1 MVAGSAPSL
10 LIGREREQAILREH
24 LAAALAGNGSLAL
37 IGGEAGIG
45 KTALA
50 EAICRDA
57 TEHGARVLV
66 GRCFD
71 LAETPAYGPW
81 LYLFGRY
88 HSNGGPSLPSVF
100 SESGQIGT
108 VASQAELFRQVL
120 DFLQAI
126 TVQRPVVLLLDDLH
140 WADAASRD
148 LLRFLSQSV
157 GVLPILII
165 VAYRSD
171 ELSRQH
177 PLYYLLP
184 TLEREAHAVRLD
196 LRTLS
201 LKAVHALV
209 ARRYLLTDADAD
221 RLVSYLFER
230 AEGNAFFTLQLLR
243 ALEEEDVLRLVERE
257 WSVGD
262 LDQVRLPVAVLQ
274 VIDGRLLRLD
284 EETQRLLAI
293 AAVIGH
299 EVPLP
304 VWAAVSA
311 VDEDHLAEVLEQAIA
326 ARAMEV
332 MPDGTRV
339 RFVHALMR
347 QALYERIL
355 PPRRRRMHLTVAEML
370 LTSGAPD
377 PDAVATHFQQA
388 RDRRAIEWLIRA
400 GERAEQAYAWFT
412 AADRF
417 GAALALMTEG
427 GAAPQERGWLLFHL
441 AMLTSYADHART
453 IAYLDEAARLA
464 ESASDRTLLTY
475 ATCRRGWV
483 RCTAGDPRR
492 GLPELE
498 RGVAALD
505 ALPAAEQVL
514 IVTFGNVLRGHNDR
528 AILVV
533 FLAQAGRYA
542 DARMQAERTIAR
554 GGELSRAH
562 FGMGLVHAALGEAE
576 EARRSFGAAREGL
589 RALGH
594 THIEG
599 WVAHYELAWAVLAY
613 QTNRLDERR
622 RLADTARQ
630 AWARASSIE
639 RNIIPDAALLTLQYV
654 ETDWH
659 EARAV
664 AMACRAAFGATAS
677 AHIPKRVLGDITRA
691 QGDVD
696 LAWTVVREQLSAG
709 VDTAY
714 DDIDFIPALEFQ
726 RLAVSLALDQGDLST
741 AQAWLETHDRWLAS
755 NGAVLGRSEGQALW
769 AQYYRAR
776 GDARRAYH
784 HATQALACATAP
796 HQPLALLAAHRL
808 LGELNTAMGRVA
820 YAATHLDAA
829 LGLAT
834 ACAAPYERA
843 LTLLALAELRAATS
857 QRPEA
862 MALLDEIQTICTPLG
877 AVLALAKADAL
888 AARLSGAAGASP
900 PSYPAGLSAR
910 EVEVLR
916 LMAAGESN
924 RDIANTLFLSE
935 RTVQVHVRH
944 ILTKTGADNRAAA
957 TAFALRNNLACSR
970 TRKPN
975 TRIVYAFRRIET
987 DYHAPFEHNEYAFP
1001 PMARGMVVAML
1012 PHKGIPRE
1020 EIAALKG
1027 DDHVSSGEQG
1037 LLSPLPRGGSERW
1050 EPRSRR

>member
-1 MVAGSAPSL
+1 
-10 LIGREREQAILREH
+10 
-24 LAAALAGNGSLAL
+24 
-37 IGGEAGIG
+37 
-45 KTALA
+45 
-50 EAICRDA
+50 
-57 TEHGARVLV
+57 
-66 GRCFD
+66 
-71 LAETPAYGPW
+71 
-81 LYLFGRY
+81 
-88 HSNGGPSLPSVF
+88 
-100 SESGQIGT
+100 
-108 VASQAELFRQVL
+108 
-120 DFLQAI
+120 
-126 TVQRPVVLLLDDLH
+126 VVLLLDDLH

-177 PLYYLLP
+177 PLYHLLP

-196 LRTLS
+196 LRPLS
-201 LKAVHALV
+201 PDAVHALV
-209 ARRYLLTDADAD
+209 ARRYPLTDADAD
-221 RLVSYLFER
+221 RLVAYLFER

-243 ALEEEDVLRLVERE
+243 ALEEEDVLRRTESA

-299 EVPLP
+299 EVPLS

-311 VDEDHLAEVLEQAIA
+311 RDEDRLAEVLEQAIA
-326 ARAMEV
+326 ARVMEA

-347 QALYERIL
+347 QALYERLL
-355 PPRRRRMHLTVAEML
+355 PPRRRRMHLAVAEIL
-370 LTSGAPD
+370 RTSGIPD
-377 PDAVATHFQQA
+377 PDAVATHFRQA
-388 RDRRAIEWLIRA
+388 GDRRAIEWLIRA

-417 GAALALMTEG
+417 GAALALMEEDS
-427 GAAPQERGWLLFHL
+427 AAPQERGWLLFHL
-441 AMLTSYADHART
+441 AMLTSYADHARA
-453 IAYLDEAARLA
+453 IAYLDEAMRLA

-483 RCTAGDPRR
+483 RCNAGDPGR

-498 RGVAALD
+498 RGVTALD
-505 ALPAAEQVL
+505 ALSAAEQVL
-514 IVTFGNVLRGHNDR
+514 NVTFGSVLRGHNDR
-528 AILVV
+528 AMLVV

-542 DARMQAERTIAR
+542 DARIQAEQAIAR
-554 GGELSRAH
+554 GGEVSRVY
-562 FGMGLVHAALGEAE
+562 FGKGLVHAVLGEAE

-613 QTNRLDERR
+613 QTDRLDERR

-664 AMACRAAFGATAS
+664 AMACRAAFGTSAG
-677 AHIPKRVLGDITRA
+677 AHIPKQVLGDIARA
-691 QGDVD
+691 QGDVEF
-696 LAWTVVREQLSAG
+696 AWTVVREQLPAG

-714 DDIDFIPALEFQ
+714 DDINFIHALELQ
-726 RLAVSLALDQGDLST
+726 RLAASLALDQGNLVT
-741 AQAWLETHDRWLAS
+741 AYAWLETHGRWLSS
-755 NGAVLGRSEGQALW
+755 NGAVLGRSEGQTLW

-776 GDARRAYH
+776 GDARRAHH
-784 HATQALACATAP
+784 HATQALACATEP
-796 HQPLALLAAHRL
+796 RQPLALLAAHRL
-808 LGELNTAMGRVA
+808 LGELNTAMGRMA

-843 LTLLALAELRAATS
+843 LTLFALAELRAATGQGAES
-857 QRPEA
+857 A
-862 MALLDEIQTICTPLG
+862 VLLDTVREICAPLG
-877 AVLALAKADAL
+877 ALPALTRADAL
-888 AARLSGAAGASP
+888 EARMKTDTGADLAA
-900 PSYPAGLSAR
+900 PSAGLTPR
-910 EVEVLR
+910 EIEVLR
-916 LMAAGESN
+916 LLAVGQTN
-924 RDIANTLFLSE
+924 RGIADALFLSD

-944 ILTKTGADNRAAA
+944 ILTKTGAENRAGA
-957 TAFALRNNLACSR
+957 TAFAVRHGLA
-970 TRKPN
+970 
-975 TRIVYAFRRIET
+975 
-987 DYHAPFEHNEYAFP
+987 
-1001 PMARGMVVAML
+1001 
-1012 PHKGIPRE
+1012 
-1020 EIAALKG
+1020 
-1027 DDHVSSGEQG
+1027 
-1037 LLSPLPRGGSERW
+1037 
-1050 EPRSRR
+1050 

>member
-1 MVAGSAPSL
+1 MTVPDHSMVAGSAPSL

-24 LAAALAGNGSLAL
+24 LAAALAGNGSLTL

-88 HSNGGPSLPSVF
+88 HSDGGPPLPPAF
-100 SESGQIGT
+100 SEP
-108 VASQAELFRQVL
+108 SQAALFRQVL

-126 TVQRPVVLLLDDLH
+126 TAQRPVVLLLDDLH

-157 GVLPILII
+157 GALPVLVI

-171 ELSRQH
+171 ELSRHH
-177 PLYYLLP
+177 PLYHLLP
-184 TLEREAHAVRLD
+184 ILEREARAIRLD
-196 LRTLS
+196 LRPLS
-201 LKAVHALV
+201 PKAVHALV
-209 ARRYLLTDADAD
+209 ERRYSLTDADAD

-243 ALEEEDVLRLVERE
+243 ALEEEDMLRLAESE

-262 LDQVRLPVAVLQ
+262 LGQVRLPVAVLQ

-304 VWAAVSA
+304 VWVAVSA
-311 VDEDHLAEVLEQAIA
+311 VDEDRLAEVLEQAIA
-326 ARAMEV
+326 ARAMEMV
-332 MPDGTRV
+332 PDGARV

-355 PPRRRRMHLTVAEML
+355 PPRRRRVHLAVAEML
-370 LTSGAPD
+370 LTSSIPD

-388 RDRRAIEWLIRA
+388 GDRRAIEWLIRA

-417 GAALALMTEG
+417 GAALALMEEG

-453 IAYLDEAARLA
+453 IAYLDEVTRLA
-464 ESASDRTLLTY
+464 ESASDRTLLAY

-483 RCTAGDPRR
+483 RCNAGDPRR

-498 RGVAALD
+498 RGAAALD

-514 IVTFGNVLRGHNDR
+514 VVLFGSVLRGHNDR
-528 AILVV
+528 AMLVV

-542 DARMQAERTIAR
+542 DAHLQAERTIAR
-554 GGELSRAH
+554 GGEVSRAH

-576 EARRSFGAAREGL
+576 EARRSFGIAREGL

-599 WVAHYELAWAVLAY
+599 WVAHYELTWVVLTN
-613 QTNRLDERR
+613 QTDRLDERR

-639 RNIIPDAALLTLQYV
+639 RNIIPDAALLALQYV

-677 AHIPKRVLGDITRA
+677 AHVPKRVLGDIARA
-691 QGDVD
+691 QGDMD
-696 LAWTVVREQLSAG
+696 LAWTIVREQLPAG

-714 DDIDFIPALEFQ
+714 DDINFIPALEFQ
-726 RLAVSLALDQGDLST
+726 RLAASLALDQGDLGT

-755 NGAVLGRSEGQALW
+755 NEAVLGRSEGQALW
-769 AQYYRAR
+769 AEYYRAR

-784 HATQALACATAP
+784 HATQALACATEP
-796 HQPLALLAAHRL
+796 RQPLALLAAHRL

-829 LGLAT
+829 L
-834 ACAAPYERA
+834 
-843 LTLLALAELRAATS
+843 ALAELRAATG
-857 QRPEA
+857 QRAESA
-862 MALLDEIQTICTPLG
+862 ALLDEVRTICTPLG
-877 AVLALAKADAL
+877 AALALTKADAL
-888 AARLSGAAGASP
+888 AARLAGAAVASP
-900 PSYPAGLSAR
+900 PSYPASLSAR

-924 RDIANTLFLSE
+924 RDIANALFLSE

-957 TAFALRNNLACSR
+957 TAFALRNNLA
-970 TRKPN
+970 
-975 TRIVYAFRRIET
+975 
-987 DYHAPFEHNEYAFP
+987 
-1001 PMARGMVVAML
+1001 
-1012 PHKGIPRE
+1012 
-1020 EIAALKG
+1020 
-1027 DDHVSSGEQG
+1027 
-1037 LLSPLPRGGSERW
+1037 
-1050 EPRSRR
+1050 